1 MNEEDSTGPGCCTI
15 RSCSLVPSLLRLWA
29 KDGIFGLVLPL
40 PPAVDWVLPTSQGSH
55 NGLNKRNANSVCL
68 VFD

>member
-1 MNEEDSTGPGCCTI
+1 MRKTLLVLDA
-15 RSCSLVPSLLRLWA
+15 VPSEAAHVSPLCLLRLWA
-29 KDGIFGLVLPL
+29 KDVLFGLVPPL